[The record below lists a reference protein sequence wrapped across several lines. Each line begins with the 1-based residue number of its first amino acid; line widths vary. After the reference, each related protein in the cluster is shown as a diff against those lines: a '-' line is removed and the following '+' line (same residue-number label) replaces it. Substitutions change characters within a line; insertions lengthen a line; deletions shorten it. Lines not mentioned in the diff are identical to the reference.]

1 MASPWAGRIKNI
13 RTSWECDPLRT
24 CFYQHSSNVGLCCK
38 IGLRRFE
45 CVESLSLQ
53 ELAFITIHP
62 MLACAVKQMIRW
74 NQYCS
79 IVNCREPLNHV
90 AAQHWTSA
98 QELHIILCCFLI
110 FWYLSNTFFPC
121 SSSMVSLN
129 IITYPLECPVINTLG
144 TVWLTTC
151 GDGLKGTGYCWLL
164 ESSHGAFTLD
174 VKSVLN
180 ENLGGILG
188 GMQCYIGDSSML
200 NEC

>member
-1 MASPWAGRIKNI
+1 MKRWWGEKIRSKAVTFLKWWLIRSSQQKFYAHFGARLPIIEAWIRGANWMASPWAGRIKNI

-79 IVNCREPLNHV
+79 IVNCREPLNYV

-121 SSSMVSLN
+121 SSSMVSL
-129 IITYPLECPVINTLG
+129 T
-144 TVWLTTC
+144 
-151 GDGLKGTGYCWLL
+151 
-164 ESSHGAFTLD
+164 S
-174 VKSVLN
+174 
-180 ENLGGILG
+180 
-188 GMQCYIGDSSML
+188 
-200 NEC
+200 